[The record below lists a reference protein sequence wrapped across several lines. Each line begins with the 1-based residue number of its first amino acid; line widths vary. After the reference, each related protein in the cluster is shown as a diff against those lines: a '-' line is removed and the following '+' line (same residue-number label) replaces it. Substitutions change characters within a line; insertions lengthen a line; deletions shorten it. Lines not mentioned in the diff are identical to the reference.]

1 MSAGFA
7 RRALLAAPV
16 AAVLL
21 AGAAAEA
28 APANLSSHEAAFFS
42 GLLSGRVW
50 VHERPHS
57 AVASDR
63 GTVWAIHHGADGVA
77 RACIRLD
84 GAWQARIGRW
94 RVVPSPR
101 FRALY
106 NYIKAGTEPDPGH
119 ARGHV
124 PVFYDPETGRLHSES
139 LRQGRSQGDWFVLA
153 LGWVQES
160 WPRALK
166 DACPGLELPA
176 GLPVNE
182 RQTSAVMEEAVAQDP
197 DAALRAWPGSGLL
210 APGSTGLALAA
221 GGPTVTAEELGRF
234 LAANHGHVLESP
246 AGIRLVLVLGS
257 EGDELWRLD
266 AEGDVSDTALLLPA
280 ADGEPGS
287 SPVSGRS
294 PVPRSS
300 PAGIVV
306 QWERLPR
313 RQEYRVGDPFP
324 LRPTGVRHEAFVL
337 TDRLVA
343 SGAPVDLPFG
353 EGGSVALRFA
363 EGGIVAAQSVEG
375 SEIGGRWWWSR
386 GRLHVALDGIAEA
399 TAWPWRGLAALR
411 PEGRLNVDPVAAG
424 ARGGAE

>member
-1 MSAGFA
+1 MSAGSA
-7 RRALLAAPV
+7 RLGLLAALV
-16 AAVLL
+16 AA
-21 AGAAAEA
+21 AAATGTAAEA
-28 APANLSSHEAAFFS
+28 GPTNLSSHEAAFFS
-42 GLLSGRVW
+42 DLLSGRVW

-63 GTVWAIHHGADGVA
+63 GTVWAIHHGTDGVA

-84 GAWQARIGRW
+84 GVWQARTGRW

-119 ARGHV
+119 AKGHV
-124 PVFYDPETGRLHSES
+124 PVFYDPESGRLHSES
-139 LRQGRSQGDWFVLA
+139 LRQGGSAGDWFVLA

-221 GGPTVTAEELGRF
+221 GDPTVTADELGRF

-246 AGIRLVLVLGS
+246 AGVRLVLVLGS

-266 AEGDVSDTALLLPA
+266 EEGDVSDTALLLPA
-280 ADGEPGS
+280 AEG
-287 SPVSGRS
+287 VSGR
-294 PVPRSS
+294 S

-313 RQEYRVGDPFP
+313 RQEYRVGEPFP

-337 TDRLVA
+337 MDRLVA
-343 SGAPVDLPFG
+343 SGVPVDLPFG
-353 EGGSVALRFA
+353 EGGNVALRFA

-375 SEIGGRWWWSR
+375 GEIGGRWWWSR
-386 GRLHVALDGIAEA
+386 GHLHVALDGSAET
-399 TAWPWRGLAALR
+399 TAWSWRGLAALR
-411 PEGRLNVDPVAAG
+411 PEGRLNVDPDAAG
-424 ARGGAE
+424 ASGGAE